1 MTPQAKLIMD
11 ATVSSAAVVA
21 AATYTSPAIDL
32 LGVRFATIDVSATVV
47 TAATQAGSP
56 QTLKLQECDTAGG
69 TYVDV
74 VGFRGGPALS
84 ATVDFVVGIG
94 ATSGQ
99 NAYKFNVNCT
109 AGLRK
114 RFLKVVAVPAVNTT
128 FQVTANGFRMETA
141 PVTGAKAN
149 VLSLIEG

>member
-11 ATVSSAAVVA
+11 ATVSSSAVLA

-99 NAYKFNVNCT
+99 NAYKFNVDCR
-109 AGLRK
+109 ARR
-114 RFLKVVAVPAVNTT
+114 RFLKVIAVPAVNTT

-141 PVTGAKAN
+141 PVTAAKTN
-149 VLSLIEG
+149 VLSLTEG

>member
-1 MTPQAKLIMD
+1 MFPQAKLLLD
-11 ATVSSAAVVA
+11 ATVSSAATVA

-69 TYVDV
+69 TYADV

-94 ATSGQ
+94 ATAGQ
-99 NAYKFNVNCT
+99 NAYKFNVD
-109 AGLRK
+109 ARARK
-114 RFLKVVAVPAVNTT
+114 RFLKVVAIPAVNTT
-128 FQVTANGFRMETA
+128 FQVTANGFRVDQA
-141 PVTGAKAN
+141 PTTSSKAN
-149 VLSLIEG
+149 VLSMIEG